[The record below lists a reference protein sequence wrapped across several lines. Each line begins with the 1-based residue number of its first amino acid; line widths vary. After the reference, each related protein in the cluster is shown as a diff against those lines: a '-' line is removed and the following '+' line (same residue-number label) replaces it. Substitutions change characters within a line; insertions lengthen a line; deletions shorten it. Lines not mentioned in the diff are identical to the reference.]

1 MSVETLEIFRKKLA
15 QLPVEKQKEVQDFID
30 SLMAQ
35 IQIKKEEK
43 GQVNKS
49 GFGALKGTIW
59 MADDFDEPLEDF
71 KDYM

>member
-1 MSVETLEIFRKKLA
+1 MSAEIVETFEKKLA
-15 QLPVEKQKEVQDFID
+15 QLPAEKQKEVQDFID
-30 SLMAQ
+30 SLVAQ
-35 IQIKKEEK
+35 VQTKKEEK
-43 GQVNKS
+43 GEVNKS